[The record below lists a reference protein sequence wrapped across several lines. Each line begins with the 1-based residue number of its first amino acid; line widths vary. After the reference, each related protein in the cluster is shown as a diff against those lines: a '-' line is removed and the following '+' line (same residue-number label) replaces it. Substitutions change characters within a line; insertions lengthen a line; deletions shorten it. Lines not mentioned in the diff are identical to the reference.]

1 MRLHRF
7 YINKKIESK
16 KFDIDDKDLVFQ
28 WKKVFRYNVGSQVI
42 VFDGS
47 GLEYL
52 SVITSLRNLGATLE
66 IIKSREIQKSE
77 KSIWLCMSMIKK
89 DKFEFVTE
97 KATEL
102 WVNTI
107 VPIQTERS
115 EKKNLNT
122 KRVEKIIKEASEQ
135 SGRGDLTNILDIYDI
150 EKLLESGILPQEK
163 IFLDPNRPPIKEYLK
178 SNNNQKSI
186 AIFIGPEGG
195 FGENDLKIFEK
206 YNVYG
211 FSIGPQILRAETA
224 PIVALSL
231 FL

>member
-7 YINKKIESK
+7 YIDKKIDSK
-16 KFDIDDKDLVFQ
+16 IFDVTDRDLVFQ

-47 GLEYL
+47 GIDFLCI
-52 SVITSLRNLGATLE
+52 ITSLRNLGATLE
-66 IIKSREIQKSE
+66 IIKSKEIQKPN

-89 DKFEFVTE
+89 DKFEFVAE

-102 WVNTI
+102 WANCI
-107 VPIQTERS
+107 IPIQTERS

-122 KRVEKIIKEASEQ
+122 KRIEKIIKEASEQ
-135 SGRGDLTNILDIYDI
+135 SGRGDLT
-150 EKLLESGILPQEK
+150 KLLEIKKIEEILESGTLPQEK
-163 IFLDPNRPPIKEYLK
+163 IFLDPTMPPIDQYLK
-178 SNNNQKSI
+178 SNTNQKSI

-195 FGENDLKIFEK
+195 FGESDINIFKK

-211 FSIGPQILRAETA
+211 FSVGPQILKAETA